1 MKKKKKST
9 VFTFMFI
16 PERHWGVKKWIVS
29 RKWLKNAAI
38 ALSCFAFLSALS
50 ITYSVRNLAKS
61 FSQVK
66 SEDRIELLENKIR
79 VLKTELYEAQ
89 ATLARLDTF
98 EQKLRTMARIEKSNL
113 AIGPLTV
120 EEQNIIDHKQEMPLD
135 FSQVGEIN
143 DDDFNALE
151 MTAKNIQRKANIRE
165 QSLQHLY
172 ELLRDQSSLIAA
184 TPSIWPVRGW
194 VSSHYG
200 KRISPFTGQVKH
212 HYGVDIPAPTGT
224 KVMAAADGVVIKVGT
239 DGGYGKMISIRHGY
253 GMVTRYGHN
262 SKNLVQV
269 GQKVKRGEVIAE
281 VGSTGRSTGPHLHY
295 EVRINGVPVNP
306 AKYMVD

>member
-1 MKKKKKST
+1 MKKQKKST

-29 RKWLKNAAI
+29 RKWLKNAAVVLACL
-38 ALSCFAFLSALS
+38 ALVSAIS
-50 ITYSVRNLAKS
+50 ITYSARDLYLS
-61 FSQVK
+61 FSQEK
-66 SEDRIELLENKIR
+66 TEDRVEFLESKIR

-89 ATLARLDTF
+89 ATLSRLDTF
-98 EQKLRTMARIEKSNL
+98 EQKLRTMARIEKSGL

-120 EEQNIIDHKQEMPLD
+120 EEQNMIDHKEEPLD
-135 FSQVGEIN
+135 FSQIGEIKDN
-143 DDDFNALE
+143 DFNALE
-151 MTAKNIQRKANIRE
+151 MTAKNIQRKASIRE

-172 ELLRDQSSLIAA
+172 ELLRDQSSLMAA

-212 HYGVDIPAPTGT
+212 HHGVDIPAPTGT
-224 KVMAAADGVVIKVGT
+224 KVIAPADGVVIKVGT
-239 DGGYGKMISIRHGY
+239 ESGYGKMISIRHGY

-262 SKNLVQV
+262 SKNLVKV

-281 VGSTGRSTGPHLHY
+281 VGNTGRSTGPHLHY